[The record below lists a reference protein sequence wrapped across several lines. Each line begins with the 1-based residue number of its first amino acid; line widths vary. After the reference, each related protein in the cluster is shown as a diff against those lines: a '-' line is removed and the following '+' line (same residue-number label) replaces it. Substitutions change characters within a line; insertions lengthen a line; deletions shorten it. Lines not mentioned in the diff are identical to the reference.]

1 MSQNGELNYNSPTF
15 TWKFLTLLFSLVRND
30 YPCLFFF
37 SRKLSQ
43 PVVVLCRSCI
53 VNQKKNDLQ
62 ISERDIE
69 GSCCIHITLVKM
81 LVSFNLMQS
90 SEVLGAY

>member
-43 PVVVLCRSCI
+43 PVVVLYRSCI
-53 VNQKKNDLQ
+53 VNQKNDLQ

>member
-1 MSQNGELNYNSPTF
+1 M
-15 TWKFLTLLFSLVRND
+15 
-30 YPCLFFF
+30 
-37 SRKLSQ
+37 
-43 PVVVLCRSCI
+43 VLYRSCI

-69 GSCCIHITLVKM
+69 RSCCIHITLANM

-90 SEVLGAY
+90 SEVLGAYG

>member
-1 MSQNGELNYNSPTF
+1 M
-15 TWKFLTLLFSLVRND
+15 
-30 YPCLFFF
+30 
-37 SRKLSQ
+37 
-43 PVVVLCRSCI
+43 VLYRSCI
-53 VNQKKNDLQ
+53 VNQKNDLQ

-69 GSCCIHITLVKM
+69 GSRCIHITLVKM